1 MNPLLGT
8 VFLALLLGKATL
20 NQIEKVIKYLIAYFN
35 LKMIPNITNLIT
47 SVNQFMSVI
56 ILLSSGYL
64 GKTNPFTL

>member
-1 MNPLLGT
+1 
-8 VFLALLLGKATL
+8 
-20 NQIEKVIKYLIAYFN
+20 
-35 LKMIPNITNLIT
+35 MIPNITNLIT